1 MTSLH
6 MPSDASCRAII
17 LQSFS
22 DVVLMLSR
30 SIKTHG
36 IGLLPTAMD
45 HDRVAVLKT

>member
-30 SIKTHG
+30 SIKTHS